1 MTTSKRFDACLPCA
15 QTDLMPQSSER
26 NRYPIAAKSFTEKVS
41 ATPVTPHRH
50 ESCAMNLKELA
61 AKLGLS
67 PTTVSR
73 ALNGYPEVNEA
84 TRERVIA
91 AARRHNYRPNAR
103 AIRLA
108 TGRALAV
115 GHVIPLNYRQEMMN
129 PIFADFITGSGEAY
143 MRNGY
148 DMILSIVPDE
158 AEEQTYRELMSRGT
172 VDGVIVH
179 APQVNDPRIR
189 TLREMGMPF
198 VVHGRST
205 GAELDYNWVDVNNR
219 RAFQRAGDFLLDLGH
234 RHIALVNG
242 NETMDFAVRR
252 RAGLTDAFAARG
264 MAPEAGLMFSND
276 QMNETHG
283 WRVAQEALDAGATA
297 FLCASM
303 LQGMGVRRA
312 VEGRGL
318 KMGRDVSVIIFDD
331 DLSYLRNG
339 EDVPIFTA
347 TRSSV
352 REAGKLA
359 AEMLLQ
365 VIGQPDLPP
374 QHRLLEAELILG
386 QSTGPVPA

>member
-1 MTTSKRFDACLPCA
+1 
-15 QTDLMPQSSER
+15 
-26 NRYPIAAKSFTEKVS
+26 
-41 ATPVTPHRH
+41 
-50 ESCAMNLKELA
+50 MNLKELA
-61 AKLGLS
+61 SKLGLS

-84 TRERVIA
+84 TRERVIS

-108 TGRALAV
+108 TGRALAA
-115 GHVIPLNYRQEMMN
+115 GHVIPLDTRSEIMN
-129 PIFADFITGSGEAY
+129 PIFSDVIAGSGEVY
-143 MRNGY
+143 SRNGY
-148 DMILSIVPDE
+148 DMILSVVPDE
-158 AEEQTYRELMSRGT
+158 LEEATYRDLRSRGT

-179 APQVNDPRIR
+179 APKTNDSRIH
-189 TLREMGMPF
+189 TLKDIGLPF

-205 GAELDYNWVDVNNR
+205 GSDIDYNWVDVNNR
-219 RAFQRAGDFLLDLGH
+219 RAFQRATEFLLDLGH
-234 RHIALVNG
+234 RRIALVNG
-242 NETMDFAVRR
+242 LESMDFAVRR
-252 RAGLTDAFAARG
+252 RVGYTDALTARG
-264 MAPEAGLMFSND
+264 VAVETRLITSMEMTEVNGWRAAEAGMS
-276 QMNETHG
+276 QTSP
-283 WRVAQEALDAGATA
+283 ATA

-312 VEGRGL
+312 IEGRGL

-352 REAGKLA
+352 KEAGRLA
-359 AEMLLQ
+359 AEMLLA
-365 VIGQPDLPP
+365 VINQPDSAP

-386 QSTGPVPA
+386 QSTGPAPSV

>member
-1 MTTSKRFDACLPCA
+1 
-15 QTDLMPQSSER
+15 
-26 NRYPIAAKSFTEKVS
+26 
-41 ATPVTPHRH
+41 
-50 ESCAMNLKELA
+50 MNLKELA

-115 GHVIPLNYRQEMMN
+115 GHVIPLNVQTEMMN
-129 PIFADFITGSGEAY
+129 PIFSDFITGSGETY

-148 DMILSIVPDE
+148 DMILSVVPDE
-158 AEEQTYRELMSRGT
+158 AEEAAYRDLMSRGT

-179 APQVNDPRIR
+179 APIFNDPRIKV
-189 TLREMGMPF
+189 LKDLGLPF
-198 VVHGRST
+198 VVHGRSS
-205 GAELDYNWVDVNNR
+205 GADLDYNWVDVNNR
-219 RAFQRAGDFLLDLGH
+219 RAFLRATEFLLDLGH
-234 RHIALVNG
+234 RRIALVNG
-242 NETMDFAVRR
+242 NETMDFAIRR
-252 RAGLTDAFAARG
+252 RAGYSEALTARG
-264 MAPEAGLMFSND
+264 LTVDSELLFPAQAMSEANGWLAAEAGLD
-276 QMNETHG
+276 L
-283 WRVAQEALDAGATA
+283 AQPATA

-312 VEGRGL
+312 IEGRGL
-318 KMGRDVSVIIFDD
+318 KMGRDVSVIVFDD

-339 EDVPIFTA
+339 DDVPIFTA

-352 REAGKLA
+352 REAGRLA
-359 AEMLLQ
+359 AEMLLN
-365 VIGQPDLPP
+365 VIHQPGLPA
-374 QHRLLEAELILG
+374 QHKLLEAELILG
-386 QSTGPVPA
+386 QSTGPAHLATPKG

>member
-1 MTTSKRFDACLPCA
+1 
-15 QTDLMPQSSER
+15 
-26 NRYPIAAKSFTEKVS
+26 
-41 ATPVTPHRH
+41 
-50 ESCAMNLKELA
+50 MNLKELA
-61 AKLGLS
+61 AKLALS

-115 GHVIPLNYRQEMMN
+115 GHVIPLNVQTEMMN
-129 PIFADFITGSGEAY
+129 PIFADFITGAGETY

-148 DMILSIVPDE
+148 DMMLSVVPDE
-158 AEEQTYRELMSRGT
+158 AEETTYRDLMSRGT

-179 APQVNDPRIR
+179 APKLNDPRIR
-189 TLREMGMPF
+189 ALKDLGLPF

-205 GAELDYNWVDVNNR
+205 GADLDYNWVDVNNR
-219 RAFQRAGDFLLDLGH
+219 RAFLRATEFLLDLGH
-234 RHIALVNG
+234 RRIALVNG
-242 NETMDFAVRR
+242 NENMDFAARR
-252 RAGLTDAFAARG
+252 RAGYADALAARG
-264 MAPEAGLMFSND
+264 LPLDPGLIFSAPEMTEVN
-276 QMNETHG
+276 G
-283 WRVAQEALDAGATA
+283 WRAAEAALNLSEPATA

-312 VEGRGL
+312 IEARGL
-318 KMGRDVSVIIFDD
+318 KLGRDVSVIIFDD

-339 EDVPIFTA
+339 DDVPIFTA

-352 REAGKLA
+352 REAGRIA
-359 AEMLLQ
+359 AEMLLS
-365 VIGQPDLPP
+365 VINQPGLPP
-374 QHRLLEAELILG
+374 QHKMLEAELILG
-386 QSTGPVPA
+386 QSTGPAPTEARKP

>member
-1 MTTSKRFDACLPCA
+1 
-15 QTDLMPQSSER
+15 
-26 NRYPIAAKSFTEKVS
+26 
-41 ATPVTPHRH
+41 
-50 ESCAMNLKELA
+50 MNLKELA

-84 TRERVIA
+84 TRERVVS

-115 GHVIPLNYRQEMMN
+115 GHVIPVIAHNEIMN
-129 PIFADFITGSGEAY
+129 PIFGDFIAGSGEVYA
-143 MRNGY
+143 RNGY
-148 DMILSIVPDE
+148 DMILSVVPDE
-158 AEEQTYRELMSRGT
+158 MEEATYRDLMSRGT

-179 APQVNDPRIR
+179 GPKSNDPRIR
-189 TLREMGMPF
+189 TLRGLGMPF

-205 GAELDYNWVDVNNR
+205 GADLDYNWVDVNNR
-219 RAFQRAGDFLLDLGH
+219 RAFQRATEFLLDLGH
-234 RHIALVNG
+234 RRIALVNG
-242 NETMDFAVRR
+242 LESMDFAVRR
-252 RAGLTDAFAARG
+252 RVGYTDALAARG
-264 MAPEAGLMFSND
+264 LEPDVRRISSSEMTEVN
-276 QMNETHG
+276 G
-283 WRVAQEALDAGATA
+283 WRAAERALELAEPATA

-312 VEGRGL
+312 IEGRGL

-352 REAGKLA
+352 KEAGKLA
-359 AEMLLQ
+359 AEMLLA
-365 VIGQPDLPP
+365 VIHQPGGVPL
-374 QHRLLEAELILG
+374 HKLLEAELILG
-386 QSTGPVPA
+386 QSTGPAPIT